1 MNAEWG
7 SGKDPGGPRRGA
19 RAVLALALIALV
31 VAGLGNAVVWYPLW
45 RHYHVEVAVADS
57 QVMQTHKTHP
67 SREVLRVVADVA
79 MMTDHPL
86 RGEAAVV
93 AARRIL
99 RGELALPS
107 LPVLPVHLD
116 FSSDDLEEGVPV
128 QRLFVASLIV
138 PELLLRAY
146 EHTPD
151 PAFFAAARRYLRG
164 FIRYE
169 AKVQFPDGFV
179 FDDHAVANRAAVLIH
194 YWSYLRSGSEY
205 DESSARE
212 VHRHAARLAAFLSK
226 PSMFIASTNH
236 GVMQNLALMQLAVA
250 FPALPGAS
258 GLWDLAVSRLRL
270 QLPAYIGPEGEVL
283 EHSAGYHFH
292 GVVLTG
298 YVVLMFQAAGLPVPV
313 DWKRAHESSRRFLET
328 LQRPDR
334 TLPSLGN
341 TYRYAWTLPARLGGE
356 VVDFESLQ
364 LARPAFTRTFP
375 TSGLAVW
382 WEPSGSL
389 GIPVQTVVPWGYFPE
404 HGHRR
409 AQELSLLIWADGTD
423 WSMNTGYW
431 PRDDEAGFETANG
444 WDGGN
449 APHVIGESAKAK
461 RRSAVL
467 AQGEADDV
475 RFLDLERVV
484 AGGPRVRRQILQWRG
499 NTWLTL
505 DTYIDAEQRPLRVLW
520 TAASETKLLAGSDL
534 TFRFQRPGALADFTM
549 AVAGNEGLTATPLKG
564 SLTPFGGWSAKDRK
578 AVPAPAID
586 VRLAKPGGWLLTTL
600 HLSKADPVA
609 GGKVT
614 HFGSPEDWRLELKL
628 PGGELQFQRR
638 GNDLTVMNGARPRDA
653 RQVVLTSG
661 PDPRQQL
668 AAIERAGDSL
678 RAAYPRYRTG
688 EWERRRYSLALNL
701 LWLGL
706 SLMTV
711 LYWAWP
717 MARRSVQRRKMLP

>member
-1 MNAEWG
+1 MKAEWG
-7 SGKDPGGPRRGA
+7 SGEGLGEPRRMA
-19 RAVLALALIALV
+19 RAALALVLIAVV
-31 VAGLGNAVVWYPLW
+31 VAGLGNALVWYPLW
-45 RHYHVEVAVADS
+45 RHYHVEVEVADDRA
-57 QVMQTHKTHP
+57 MQTHRTQP
-67 SREVLRVVADVA
+67 SRDVLRVVADVA

-116 FSSDDLEEGVPV
+116 FSSSDLEEGVPV

-151 PAFFAAARRYLRG
+151 PAFFAAARGYLRG

-169 AKVQFPDGFV
+169 AQVQFPDGFV

-194 YWSYLRSGSEY
+194 YWSYLRNSPEY
-205 DESSARE
+205 DETSARE

-292 GVVLTG
+292 GVVLAG

-313 DWKRAHESSRRFLET
+313 EWKQAYDSSRRFLET

-341 TYRYAWTLPARLGGE
+341 TYRYAWSLPARLEGD
-356 VVDFESLQ
+356 VVGFESLQ
-364 LARPAFTRTFP
+364 RARPAFTRTFP

-382 WEPSGSL
+382 WEPSGAL
-389 GIPVQTVVPWGYFPE
+389 GVPVQTVVPWGYFPE

-409 AQELSLLIWADGTD
+409 AQELSLLIWAGGTE

-431 PRDDEAGFETANG
+431 PRDDETGFEIANG

-449 APHVIGESAKAK
+449 APHVIGESAKAQ
-461 RRSAVL
+461 RRSSVL
-467 AQGEADDV
+467 AQGASGDV

-484 AGGPRVRRQILQWRG
+484 VDGPRVRRQVLQWRDD
-499 NTWLTL
+499 TWLTL
-505 DTYIDAEQRPLRVLW
+505 DTYIDALQRPLRVLW
-520 TAASETKLLAGSDL
+520 TAAPETTLLAGREL
-534 TFRFQRPGALADFTM
+534 TFRFQRPEASADFTI
-549 AVAGNEGLTATPLKG
+549 AVVGDDGLSAEPLTG
-564 SLTPFGGWSAKDRK
+564 SRTPFGGWVAQDRK

-586 VRLAKPGGWLLTTL
+586 VRQAKPGGWLLTTM
-600 HLSKADPVA
+600 HLSKGAPTATGRVI
-609 GGKVT
+609 
-614 HFGSPEDWRLELKL
+614 HFGGPEDWSLELKL
-628 PGGELQFQRR
+628 PSGELRLQRR
-638 GNDLTVMNGARPRDA
+638 GNDLTVKDAAGPGDA
-653 RQVVLTSG
+653 RKILLASG
-661 PDPRQQL
+661 PDPRQHL
-668 AAIERAGDSL
+668 AAIESAGESL

-701 LWLGL
+701 LWLAL
-706 SLMTV
+706 SVLTV

-717 MARRSVQRRKMLP
+717 MAMRALQSRRAQL